1 MYLMPKAWVS
11 STLTV
16 HLTDTV
22 GKTGKPR
29 CTRRMLLLLSVLSV
43 LAGAGKAFLT
53 AAFPSA
59 LPERVQILDPHC
71 TELEGAP
78 AMPSTGS
85 RVSPEALR
93 VLFSRQRREQVTWDI
108 VLNKHCKK
116 HSVCVWGA
124 QLCVVVAVTSCE

>member
-1 MYLMPKAWVS
+1 MHSEDAFVAVCAGWGWEGIS
-11 STLTV
+11 DCCFAFSA
-16 HLTDTV
+16 
-22 GKTGKPR
+22 PR
-29 CTRRMLLLLSVLSV
+29 K
-43 LAGAGKAFLT
+43 GAD
-53 AAFPSA
+53 
-59 LPERVQILDPHC
+59 LDPHC

-78 AMPSTGS
+78 AIPSTGS